1 MLGEHTPVVAAATIL
16 DPAPVPA
23 DPRAAEVEAWAV
35 AVEVGVL
42 ARAALEDT
50 DVPWRGDASEE
61 ELRTLATAGAVAQ
74 RELVAANLGL
84 VGAVVARYG
93 FGASHPD
100 LFQEGCLGLIAA
112 VERFDH
118 RRGVRFS
125 TYATYWIRT
134 CVGAAATRFA
144 GAVSMPPSRS
154 EQLRVARG
162 VEGALVQELA
172 RQPSLAEVAA
182 ALGRDEAWTARLLGQ
197 RTSRS
202 LDVLDDQLLH
212 RLATTAPEAGAGVGG
227 AEPGEWSRRLLA
239 TLDGFDRRVLELRM
253 GFGGG
258 EPTSLSGVAR
268 ALGVPLG
275 RVRRA
280 EVRALDLLRG
290 RCPRSALEGAAP

>member
-1 MLGEHTPVVAAATIL
+1 MQVRP
-16 DPAPVPA
+16 
-23 DPRAAEVEAWAV
+23 DPRAVEVEAWAR

-42 ARAALEDT
+42 ARAALEDAA
-50 DVPWRGDASEE
+50 VPWRGDASEE
-61 ELRTLATAGAVAQ
+61 ELRTLAAIGVAAQ
-74 RELVAANLGL
+74 REFVAANLGL
-84 VGAVVARYG
+84 VGAVVARYAA
-93 FGASHPD
+93 GASHPD

-144 GAVSMPPSRS
+144 GALSTPAARR

-162 VEGALVQELA
+162 VEGSLVQELA
-172 RQPSLAEVAA
+172 RQPSVAEVAT

-202 LDVLDDQLLH
+202 LDVLDDQTLH
-212 RLATTAPEAGAGVGG
+212 RLATSAPEAGAGVGG

-253 GFGGG
+253 GFGGAG
-258 EPTSLSGVAR
+258 PASLSAVAR

-280 EVRALDLLRG
+280 EVRALELLRG
-290 RCPRSALEGAAP
+290 RCPRAALDEAVC